1 MEAHLRKEK
10 TSHSIQDTDGRWC
23 ILHHL
28 LGCCL
33 LAQARCASHGMLKEK
48 KVNEAVRFSSGI
60 QYSLNNSGEM
70 KLESDLSRIQKFETS
85 SLFYSFFKIIFQLA
99 NKFVS

>member
-1 MEAHLRKEK
+1 MKLF
-10 TSHSIQDTDGRWC
+10 
-23 ILHHL
+23 
-28 LGCCL
+28 
-33 LAQARCASHGMLKEK
+33 
-48 KVNEAVRFSSGI
+48 AVSSGI